1 MKLLLDE
8 CTPRRLKRE
17 FIGHEVSTIEEAGL
31 KGLKNGSLLRAAHA
45 GKFEVLIT
53 VDRHIEE
60 QQNISVLPLAII
72 VLHSNSDRLESLL
85 PLIPKALNV
94 LQNIKIGEVR
104 RVSQAEI

>member
-1 MKLLLDE
+1 MYASAFE
-8 CTPRRLKRE
+8 TGIYRTRSFNNRRSRTE
-17 FIGHEVSTIEEAGL
+17 GI
-31 KGLKNGSLLRAAHA
+31 KNRSLLRAAHT

-72 VLHSNSDRLESLL
+72 VLHSNSNRLESLL